1 MSSTLRDVQ
10 WRVQNFLLHPE
21 HRIDDL
27 IKPAGTAPV
36 EVRTGIYAEAYHA
49 RLVAALASDYAGL
62 HGWLGDDSFTE
73 LVHVYVD
80 KHPSRY
86 FSLRE
91 LGGALAEFVATTAP
105 YREHP
110 DVADMASFEW
120 AQCAVFDAAD
130 AVSVTVEQ
138 LARIDPSAWLTLQ
151 LRLQPALQCISL
163 RSNVPAIWSALNA
176 DEVPPALKFSTE
188 PATWLVWRQDL
199 RLLFRELTAVEAWT
213 LKNFADGGNFADAC
227 AGLAEMMPDEA
238 VPGHVAGLLRRWI
251 EAGLIA
257 EIATSVD

>member
-1 MSSTLRDVQ
+1 MSSTLSDVQ

-21 HRIDDL
+21 QTIDDL
-27 IKPAGTAPV
+27 IKPAGKTPV
-36 EVRTGIYAEAYHA
+36 EVRTGIYAEAYLA

-62 HGWLGDDSFTE
+62 RGWLGDDAFAE
-73 LVHVYVD
+73 LVHAYVD

-91 LGGALAEFVATTAP
+91 LGCALVEFVATTAP

-110 DVADMASFEW
+110 DIGDMARFEW
-120 AQCAVFDAAD
+120 AQCAVFDARD
-130 AVSVTVEQ
+130 AVAVTVEQ

-151 LRLQPALQCISL
+151 LRLQPALKCISL
-163 RSNVPAIWSALNA
+163 RSNVPAIWSGLNA
-176 DEVPPALKFSTE
+176 DEVPPALELSTE

-199 RLLFRELTAVEAWT
+199 RLLFRELTTVEAWA
-213 LKNFADGGNFADAC
+213 LKRFANGGNFADVC
-227 AGLAEMMPDEA
+227 TDLAEWMPEEA

-257 EIATSVD
+257 AIVTSVD